1 MTVFFKVKFVTPS
14 FQRNMILDLIFLLIL
29 PGSVVATKKDFVPPP
44 IKSMYEGEYKIGEYL
59 KDLQPR
65 MVAVL
70 PFKNETKKR
79 GI

>member
-1 MTVFFKVKFVTPS
+1 MTVFFKVEFMTPS

-29 PGSVVATKKDFVPPP
+29 PGCVVATKKDFVPPP
-44 IKSMYEGEYKIGEYL
+44 IKSMYEGEYL
-59 KDLQPR
+59 KDHQPR